1 MLINLLY
8 SIFVSDSTSEDTA
21 IEHVRPLGPVDETF
35 LKRNMKSEFEGH
47 AISIPWQ
54 LLKGDSE
61 SA

>member
-47 AISIPWQ
+47 AISIP
-54 LLKGDSE
+54 
-61 SA
+61 